1 MEKKKKDIENDPK
14 FEVLSNSPFKNRVTT
29 VYGPFGYRYLLN
41 EMDASARLAKIVYE
55 DPKVEVLLD
64 KINNYEDQET
74 EL

>member
-1 MEKKKKDIENDPK
+1 
-14 FEVLSNSPFKNRVTT
+14 
-29 VYGPFGYRYLLN
+29 
-41 EMDASARLAKIVYE
+41 MDASARLAKIVYE